1 MADRTFASLVPKINP
16 SVPGCPQPTMV
27 QYIRDAAIRACERSL
42 MWRHVEPK
50 YDLLPGVYEYPY
62 NKPVNTDV
70 HVVFDAIVNDAPLQK
85 LTLEQA
91 LYQFPYWADLYS
103 GVDPN
108 IVWQNSPPNL
118 LNQYQYNGA
127 QFNQNQGTQVP
138 ASALVE
144 ATDPRAVCQIT
155 PDKYVILP
163 LPDDSKTYT
172 MRMFYALKPKRS
184 ATGMN
189 EVVFDEL
196 EDVIMHNALQHLL
209 VLPNTNWT
217 DRELASYHAKQYT
230 FHLSERRARANLGN
244 VRGVMTARMQR
255 FGI

>member
-1 MADRTFASLVPKINP
+1 MADRTYASLVPKISP
-16 SVPGCPQPTMV
+16 SVPGCPQPTMI

-42 MWRHVEPK
+42 AWRWVEPK

-62 NKPVNTDV
+62 NKPINTDV
-70 HVVFDAIVNDAPLQK
+70 HVVFDAIINDAPLQK

-108 IVWQNSPPNL
+108 VVWQSSPPNL
-118 LNQYQYNGA
+118 FNQYQFNGA
-127 QFNQNQGTQVP
+127 QLNQNQGTQLP
-138 ASALVE
+138 ESAVSE
-144 ATDPRAVCQIT
+144 ATDPRAICQLT
-155 PDKYVILP
+155 PDKYIILP
-163 LPDDSKTYT
+163 LPDQAKPYT
-172 MRMFYALKPKRS
+172 MRIFYALKPKRTS
-184 ATGMN
+184 TGMD
-189 EVVFDEL
+189 EVIFDEL

-209 VLPNTNWT
+209 VLPNTNWS
-217 DRELASYHAKQYT
+217 DRELAAYHAKQ
-230 FHLSERRARANLGN
+230 FIFQLSERRARANLGN